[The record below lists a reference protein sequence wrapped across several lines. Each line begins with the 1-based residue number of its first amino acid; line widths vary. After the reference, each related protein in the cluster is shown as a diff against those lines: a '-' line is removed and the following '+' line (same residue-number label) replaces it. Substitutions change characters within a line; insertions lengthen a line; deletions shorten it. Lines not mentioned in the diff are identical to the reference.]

1 MADNSNFTLATDY
14 VTIAGILNIDDTN
27 WSDTTEF
34 STEGSYLFSDAF
46 VKRAIPIAVQILIA
60 EVAGE

>member
-1 MADNSNFTLATDY
+1 LATDY